1 MKKAKGDKIR
11 YCVRIVVTKKHDVE
25 GTFLMNKNFDH
36 YTTHDT
42 THVQMCNMLRKYEK
56 FKKTSKFI

>member
-11 YCVRIVVTKKHDVE
+11 YCIRIVVTKKHDIE

-42 THVQMCNMLRKYEK
+42 THVQMCKHV
-56 FKKTSKFI
+56 KKI